1 MLTTF
6 ALISGSLL
14 SFSGGDEDWPGWRG
28 NGSGVASGKPPI
40 EWTESQNV
48 RWKTELP
55 GKGLSSPVIH
65 GGLVFVTTAVGT
77 GKVKEG
83 EPAAEGGEGERGRGR
98 GEGRGERGGEG
109 RGEGEGRGGDGPP
122 DGERGR
128 GRGPG
133 GPGRGGPIEEQ
144 DFVVLALERATGKVA
159 WQAKLGTHMPH
170 EGTHPD
176 GSYASP
182 TPVTDGERLYVSF
195 GSYGIH
201 ALTLDG
207 KVAWSVDLGDMQ
219 INNAFGEGSSPVL
232 VGDSLI
238 LNWDHEGDSF
248 LVALDKQ
255 SGKERW
261 RTARPRGTNWSSPVV
276 VTAGGATQVIVAG
289 PVAIAYDPA
298 TGKELWREGAA
309 PEGRG
314 GGAIATPVVLDELVV
329 FATGGRGGGE
339 ARAWVAPKPGEAS
352 AEPLLWKVRVDGPH
366 VPSPLA
372 CGGKVYMLKQDS
384 GMLSVL
390 DPVAGKVEYG
400 PERLD
405 AVQNVYASLVA
416 ASGHLYV
423 AGRDGTVEVLATE
436 PEVLTVAV
444 NTLPEGIDA
453 TPAIAGD
460 ELFLRGSE
468 HLYCIAE

>member
-1 MLTTF
+1 MLTLL
-6 ALISGSLL
+6 ALLSGSLL
-14 SFSGGDEDWPGWRG
+14 SAGNDDWPGWRG
-28 NGSGVASGKPPI
+28 NGSGLGSGAPPI
-40 EWTESQNV
+40 EWSETENV
-48 RWKTELP
+48 RWKTKLP
-55 GKGLSSPVIH
+55 GKGLSSPVVW
-65 GGLVFVTTAVGT
+65 GELVFVSAAVGT

-83 EPAAEGGEGERGRGR
+83 EPAEAGSDRER
-98 GEGRGERGGEG
+98 ERGGEG
-109 RGEGEGRGGDGPP
+109 REGGRRGDGERRGEGEGRRGDGEGPP
-122 DGERGR
+122 DGGRR

-133 GPGRGGPIEEQ
+133 GPGRGAPIEEQ
-144 DFVVLALERATGKVA
+144 DFVVLALERKSGKVA

-207 KVAWSVDLGDMQ
+207 KVAWSVDLGDMR

-232 VGDSLI
+232 VGELLI

-248 LVALDKQ
+248 LVGLEKAT
-255 SGKERW
+255 GKERW
-261 RTARPRGTNWSSPVV
+261 RTPRPSGTNWSSPVV
-276 VTAGGATQVIVAG
+276 IARGGKPQVVVAG
-289 PVAIAYDPA
+289 TVAIAYDPT
-298 TGKELWREGAA
+298 TGAELWREGEV
-309 PEGRG
+309 PEGRGG
-314 GGAIATPVVLDELVV
+314 GGAIATPVVLEDRIV

-339 ARAWVAPKPGEAS
+339 ARAWGLEAG
-352 AEPLLWKVRVDGPH
+352 ADGPLLWKTRVDGPH
-366 VPSPLA
+366 VPSPLY

-390 DPVAGKVEYG
+390 DPAAGSVEYG

-416 ASGHLYV
+416 AGGHLYV
-423 AGRDGTVEVLATE
+423 AGRDGTVEVLETGSE
-436 PEVLTVAV
+436 PLTVAV

-460 ELFLRGSE
+460 ELYLRGNE
-468 HLYCIAE
+468 HLYCIAK